1 MISIRLDSFVY
12 LIFYL
17 YIEQELMRKT
27 DTPDLVA
34 RPIIK
39 LPFSICSRLSKMPQ
53 IVKLSFY

>member
-34 RPIIK
+34 RLIIK

>member
-17 YIEQELMRKT
+17 YMEQELTRKT

-34 RPIIK
+34 QLIIK

-53 IVKLSFY
+53 IVKLSFH